1 MKKIFTAFCLTTA
14 LSACGTVGDGPARML
29 TAVRGNDYPAAL
41 KITQE
46 EKFYDSEANQ
56 LLKTL
61 DTGMTLYLN
70 KDYAAALSSFE
81 NAKKI
86 SLDMR
91 SKSLTKSAAAQVAGE
106 GVADYAGEKYETS
119 MLRFMIALTNYQL
132 HMKDPNNTKYADGLL
147 ATAKDWDA
155 FVNNAEETYLDMMQK
170 SWTAV
175 VSPEKSARMYAD
187 MNKIFKEAYSTLDSL
202 KKNSQNAKDFQA
214 FTANGKE
221 SETANL
227 HIIFKEGLIQPKTAK
242 KIKLPLGAL
251 VNDPLYKILIGDEGI
266 LFELTTMNKPA
277 AAESFDL
284 VIKNAGG
291 TVVQKKK
298 MALIS
303 PLSELSY
310 KQFKDSE
317 KKRIVIK
324 SARLLAKY
332 TAAFA
337 TAKQA
342 YDKAKE
348 PFKNAA
354 AVAAFKGATKAIAMS
369 EYADTRYWEI
379 LPANIYQQKAALKDG
394 NYTVELSQ
402 NGKCLYSEQVKI
414 QKGTPVLIDISL
426 PNV

>member
-14 LSACGTVGDGPARML
+14 LSACGTVGDGPTRML
-29 TAVRGNDYPAAL
+29 SAVKGNDYPEAL

-56 LLKTL
+56 LLKAL
-61 DTGMTLYLN
+61 DTGMMLYLN
-70 KDYAAALSSFE
+70 KNYAAALSSFE
-81 NAKKI
+81 KAKKI
-86 SLDMR
+86 SLDLR
-91 SKSLTKSAAAQVAGE
+91 AKSLTKTAAAQVVGD
-106 GVADYAGEKYETS
+106 GVADYAGERYETS
-119 MLRFMIALTNYQL
+119 MLRFMIALTNYHL

-266 LFELTTMNKPA
+266 SFELTTMNKPA

-354 AVAAFKGATKAIAMS
+354 AVAAFKGASKAIAMS

-394 NYTVELSQ
+394 HYTVELSQ

-414 QKGTPVLIDISL
+414 QKGAPVLIDISL

>member
-1 MKKIFTAFCLTTA
+1 MKKFITAFCLTTA
-14 LSACGTVGDGPARML
+14 LSACGTVGDGPTRML
-29 TAVRGNDYPAAL
+29 SAVKGNDYPEAL

-56 LLKTL
+56 LLKAL
-61 DTGMTLYLN
+61 DTGMMLYLN
-70 KDYAAALSSFE
+70 KNYAAALSSFE
-81 NAKKI
+81 KAKKI
-86 SLDMR
+86 SLDLR
-91 SKSLTKSAAAQVAGE
+91 AKSLTKTAAAQVAGE
-106 GVADYAGEKYETS
+106 SVADYAGEKYETS

-132 HMKDPNNTKYADGLL
+132 HMQDPNNTKYADGLL

-155 FVNNAEETYLDMMQK
+155 FVNNAEEVYLDMMQK
-170 SWTAV
+170 SWTTV

-187 MNKIFKEAYSTLDSL
+187 MNKIFKEAYSTLASL
-202 KKNSQNAKDFQA
+202 KKNSQNAKDFSA
-214 FTANGKE
+214 FTSNIKE
-221 SETANL
+221 SQNATL
-227 HIIFKEGLIQPKTAK
+227 HVIFKQGLIQPKTTK
-242 KIKLPLGAL
+242 KITLPLGAL
-251 VNDPLYKILIGDEGI
+251 VNNPLYKILIGNDGI
-266 LFELTTMNKPA
+266 IYELTVMNKPTTA
-277 AAESFDL
+277 QRFNL
-284 VIKNAGG
+284 TIKNSAGK
-291 TVVQKKK
+291 VIQEKK

-303 PLSELSY
+303 PLSELAY

-317 KKRIVIK
+317 KKRIAVK
-324 SARLLAKY
+324 NARLLTKY

-354 AVAAFKGATKAIAMS
+354 AVAAFKGASKAIAMS

-394 NYTVELSQ
+394 HYTVELSKD
-402 NGKCLYSEQVKI
+402 GKTLYSEQIKI
-414 QKGTPVLIDISL
+414 QKGSPVLVDISL